1 MDSKFMFNLNC
12 RTKYSVELPAPFE
25 YATGIFFLDKRPEQR
40 AESQTQFEKSAT
52 GLGLKVIC
60 WREVPCNND
69 TIGQVALSSEP
80 AIFQAFIVA
89 NDKSWTE
96 EVLQRKVYVLR
107 KWMTHTLAYEV
118 TGYRF
123 YICSLS
129 TRYQTPIHVLPQ
141 YSRHSKSVHLNTGN
155 I

>member
-1 MDSKFMFNLNC
+1 MNF

-25 YATGIFFLDKRPEQR
+25 YATGLFFLDKRAEER
-40 AESQTQFEKSAT
+40 AESQRRVEESADV
-52 GLGLKVIC
+52 LGLKVIC

-80 AIFQAFIVA
+80 AIFQAFVVA
-89 NDKSWTE
+89 NDKSWPE
-96 EVLQRKVYVLR
+96 ELLQRKVYVLR

-129 TRYQTPIHVLPQ
+129 TRYQTFSKPFHVLLKWHGQP
-141 YSRHSKSVHLNTGN
+141 
-155 I
+155 